1 MEKQSIK
8 DMQTELIISTYN
20 NPHALELCFESVL
33 LQDYPL
39 TSICIADD
47 GSGPTTKDVID
58 AFSARSKVRVR
69 HVWHPDNGFEKGAIL
84 NKSIA
89 SSTADYLVFI
99 DGDVLIHP
107 GFVRR
112 HVQLARAKVFNTGS
126 LIRLNK
132 AATDSVTPD
141 LVRDLTVFQRR
152 WLALQGAMKDLSA
165 WLKTAPFP
173 QPVMSLLEWIN
184 PSRTSLCG
192 ANASCFRA
200 DILAVNGY
208 DERIKYGGQDK
219 ELGQRMK
226 NAGFNARTVRYSA
239 PLVHLDHP
247 RGYDRPEVRKRNR
260 EIRAQTKALRMKTT
274 EFGIVKYSPDGQDKS
289 KQ

>member
-1 MEKQSIK
+1 MH
-8 DMQTELIISTYN
+8 TELIISTYN
-20 NPHALELCFESVL
+20 NPRALDLCFESVL
-33 LQDYPL
+33 MQNYRL

-47 GSGPTTKDVID
+47 GSGPETKAVID
-58 AFSARSKVRVR
+58 AFSARSPVPVR
-69 HVWHPDNGFEKGAIL
+69 HIWHPDNGFEKGAIL

-89 SSTADYLVFI
+89 SSGADYLVFI

-112 HVQLARAKVFNTGS
+112 HVQMARRKAFNTGS

-132 AATDSVTPD
+132 AATDLVTRED
-141 LVRDLTVFQRR
+141 VKNRTVFQRD
-152 WLALQGAMKDLSA
+152 WLRSRGALTDISA

-173 QPVMSLLEWIN
+173 QAVMSVLEWIN
-184 PSRTSLCG
+184 PIRTSLCG
-192 ANASCFRA
+192 ANASCFRE

-226 NAGFNARTVRYSA
+226 NAGFKAHTVRYSA

-247 RGYDRPEVRKRNR
+247 RGYDRPEVRQRNR
-260 EIRAQTKALRMKTT
+260 EIRAQTKERRATT
-274 EFGIVKYSPDGQDKS
+274 TKFGIIKES
-289 KQ
+289 

>member
-1 MEKQSIK
+1 
-8 DMQTELIISTYN
+8 MQTELIISTYN
-20 NPHALELCFESVL
+20 NPRALELCFESL
-33 LQDYPL
+33 ALQDYPL
-39 TSICIADD
+39 DSICIADD
-47 GSGPTTKDVID
+47 GSGPETKDVID
-58 AFSARSKVRVR
+58 AFSIRSIVPIR
-69 HVWHPDNGFEKGAIL
+69 HVWHPDTGFEKGAIL

-89 SSTADYLVFI
+89 TSTADYLIFI

-107 GFVRR
+107 CFVGR
-112 HVQLARAKVFNTGS
+112 HVERARAKAFNSGS

-132 AATDSVTPD
+132 AATDSVTLD
-141 LVRDLTVFQRR
+141 LVRNLTVFQRG
-152 WLALQGAMKDLSA
+152 WLASQGALKDLSA

-173 QPVMSLLEWIN
+173 QPVMSFLEWIN
-184 PSRTSLCG
+184 PIRTSLCG

-226 NAGFNARTVRYSA
+226 NAGFKARTVRYSA

-247 RGYDRPEVRKRNR
+247 RGYDRPEARKRNR
-260 EIRAQTKALRMKTT
+260 EIRAQTKALQMKTT
-274 EFGIVKYSPDGQDKS
+274 EFGIVKGNG
-289 KQ
+289 

>member
-1 MEKQSIK
+1 
-8 DMQTELIISTYN
+8 MQTELIISTYN
-20 NPHALELCFESVL
+20 NPHALRMCFESVF

-47 GSGPTTKDVID
+47 GSGPPTKAAID
-58 AFSARSKVRVR
+58 AFSARSIVPVR
-69 HVWHPDNGFEKGAIL
+69 HIWHPDDGFEKGAIL

-107 GFVRR
+107 SFVSR
-112 HVQLARAKVFNTGS
+112 HVQMACRKAFNTGS

-132 AATDSVTPD
+132 TATDIITVD
-141 LVRDLTVFQRR
+141 DVRSLIIFQRN
-152 WLALQGAMKDLSA
+152 WLRSQGALKNISA
-165 WLKTAPFP
+165 WLKTSPFP
-173 QPVMSLLEWIN
+173 RPVMSLLEWIN
-184 PSRTSLCG
+184 PIRTSLCG
-192 ANASCFRA
+192 ANASCFRD

-226 NAGFNARTVRYSA
+226 NAGFKARTVRYSA

-247 RGYDRPEVRKRNR
+247 RGYDRPEVRQRNR
-260 EIRAQTKALRMKTT
+260 EIRAQTRALSITT
-274 EFGIVKYSPDGQDKS
+274 TKFGIVKGS
-289 KQ
+289 

>member
-1 MEKQSIK
+1 
-8 DMQTELIISTYN
+8 MQNYR
-20 NPHALELCFESVL
+20 
-33 LQDYPL
+33 L

-47 GSGPTTKDVID
+47 GSGPETKAVID
-58 AFSARSKVRVR
+58 AFSARSPVPVR
-69 HVWHPDNGFEKGAIL
+69 HIWHPDNGFEKGAIL

-89 SSTADYLVFI
+89 SSGADYLVFI

-112 HVQLARAKVFNTGS
+112 HVQMARRKAFNTGS

-132 AATDSVTPD
+132 AATDIVT
-141 LVRDLTVFQRR
+141 RDDVKNLAVFQRH
-152 WLALQGAMKDLSA
+152 WLRSHGALTDVSA

-173 QPVMSLLEWIN
+173 QSVMSVLEWIN
-184 PSRTSLCG
+184 PIRTSLCG
-192 ANASCFRA
+192 ANASCFRD

-226 NAGFNARTVRYSA
+226 NAGFKARTVRYSA

-247 RGYDRPEVRKRNR
+247 RGYDRPEVRQRNR
-260 EIRAQTKALRMKTT
+260 EIRSQTKVLKVTATQ
-274 EFGIVKYSPDGQDKS
+274 FGIT
-289 KQ
+289 KQN